1 MDNFTCTSCNG
12 TGFWTPCGSQ
22 NYRGDRHCYTCN
34 GKGRFKTSSE
44 DRAKAR
50 TQRLARKDA
59 KRVANLESGESQ
71 LTQALG
77 EHGLAWLEAATWSPF
92 FQDLLSRARRF
103 GSLSDAQLACLVKG
117 YEKSKVRDAERAAE
131 QAAEAARV
139 EAAEPV
145 LNGRQ
150 LVTGHVITTK
160 WVDSQYGGSLKMLV
174 RDDRGFKLWGSVPA
188 SLGRQTEYTHN
199 ALGERSL
206 AKGDR
211 ISFTATLEQSNDD
224 PKFGFFKRPTMA
236 ALLSLAHD
244 SEDLA
249 VASVA

>member
-22 NYRGDRHCYTCN
+22 NYRGDRHCYACN
-34 GKGRFKTSSE
+34 GKGRFKTSSD

-50 TQRLARKDA
+50 TQRLVRKDA
-59 KRVANLESGESQ
+59 KRVANLKSGESQ
-71 LTQALG
+71 ITQAMG
-77 EHGLAWLEAATWSPF
+77 DHGLAWLEAATWSPF
-92 FQDLLSRARRF
+92 FQDLLTRARRF

-117 YEKSKVRDAERAAE
+117 YEKSKVRDAERAVE

-139 EAAEPV
+139 EAADPV
-145 LNGRQ
+145 LDGRQ
-150 LVTGHVITTK
+150 TVTGHVITTK

-188 SLGRQTEYTHN
+188 
-199 ALGERSL
+199 ALGYSGSEREL
-206 AKGDR
+206 TKGDR

-224 PKFGFFKRPTMA
+224 PKFGFFKRPTKA
-236 ALLSLAHD
+236 ELISLAQD
-244 SEDLA
+244 SEELA
-249 VASVA
+249 VSSAA

>member
-77 EHGLAWLEAATWSPF
+77 EHGLAWLVLAWHGAVRHMGQCVPTIASPHII
-92 FQDLLSRARRF
+92 
-103 GSLSDAQLACLVKG
+103 G
-117 YEKSKVRDAERAAE
+117 
-131 QAAEAARV
+131 
-139 EAAEPV
+139 
-145 LNGRQ
+145 
-150 LVTGHVITTK
+150 
-160 WVDSQYGGSLKMLV
+160 
-174 RDDRGFKLWGSVPA
+174 
-188 SLGRQTEYTHN
+188 
-199 ALGERSL
+199 
-206 AKGDR
+206 
-211 ISFTATLEQSNDD
+211 
-224 PKFGFFKRPTMA
+224 
-236 ALLSLAHD
+236 
-244 SEDLA
+244 
-249 VASVA
+249 

>member
-34 GKGRFKTSSE
+34 GKVRFKTSSE
-44 DRAKAR
+44 DRAKAL

-131 QAAEAARV
+131 QAADWAAGWS
-139 EAAEPV
+139 AA
-145 LNGRQ
+145 
-150 LVTGHVITTK
+150 
-160 WVDSQYGGSLKMLV
+160 GGP
-174 RDDRGFKLWGSVPA
+174 PA
-188 SLGRQTEYTHN
+188 DQSAAHQQP
-199 ALGERSL
+199 AADQS
-206 AKGDR
+206 
-211 ISFTATLEQSNDD
+211 ATWPEKAQQHSGKTL
-224 PKFGFFKRPTMA
+224 
-236 ALLSLAHD
+236 
-244 SEDLA
+244 
-249 VASVA
+249 

>member
-12 TGFWTPCGSQ
+12 TGFWTPRGSQ
-22 NYRGDRHCYTCN
+22 NYRGDRHCYACN
-34 GKGRFKTSSE
+34 GKGRFKTSSD

-50 TQRLARKDA
+50 AQRLARKDA

-71 LTQALG
+71 LKEALG

-145 LNGRQ
+145 TDGRQ
-150 LVTGHVITTK
+150 VVPGHVLSTK
-160 WVDSQYGGSLKMLV
+160 WVDTQYGGSLKMLV
-174 RDDRGFKLWGSVPA
+174 RDERGFKLWGSVPA
-188 SLGRQTEYTHN
+188 SLD
-199 ALGERSL
+199 SL

-211 ISFTATLEQSNDD
+211 ISYSATVEQSNDD
-224 PKFGFFKRPTMA
+224 PKFGFFKRPTKA
-236 ALLSLAHD
+236 ELLSLAQD
-244 SEDLA
+244 SEELA
-249 VASVA
+249 VSSVA

>member
-22 NYRGDRHCYTCN
+22 NYRGDRHCYTCG

-50 TQRLARKDA
+50 AQRAARKDA
-59 KRVANLESGESQ
+59 KRVSNLESADSQ
-71 LTQALG
+71 ITQAMG
-77 EHGLAWLEAATWSPF
+77 KDGLAWLEAATWSPF

-150 LVTGHVITTK
+150 TVTGHVISTK

-174 RDDRGFKLWGSVPA
+174 RDDRGFKLWGTVPA
-188 SLGRQTEYTHN
+188 SLGYSE
-199 ALGERSL
+199 LGERSL

-211 ISFTATLEQSNDD
+211 ISFTATLEQSKDD
-224 PKFGFFKRPTMA
+224 EKFGFFKRPTKA
-236 ALLSLAHD
+236 ELISFAQD

>member
-22 NYRGDRHCYTCN
+22 NYRGDRHCYACN
-34 GKGRFKTSSE
+34 GKGRFKTSSD

-50 TQRLARKDA
+50 TQRLVRKDA
-59 KRVANLESGESQ
+59 KRVANLKSGESQ
-71 LTQALG
+71 ITQAMG
-77 EHGLAWLEAATWSPF
+77 DHGLAWLEAATWSPF
-92 FQDLLSRARRF
+92 FQDLLTRARRF

-117 YEKSKVRDAERAAE
+117 YEKSKVRDAERAVE

-145 LNGRQ
+145 LDGRQ
-150 LVTGHVITTK
+150 TVIGHVITTK

-188 SLGRQTEYTHN
+188 
-199 ALGERSL
+199 ALGYSGSEREL
-206 AKGDR
+206 TKGDR

-224 PKFGFFKRPTMA
+224 PKFGFFKRPTKA
-236 ALLSLAHD
+236 ELISLAQD
-244 SEDLA
+244 SEELA
-249 VASVA
+249 A

>member
-22 NYRGDRHCYTCN
+22 NYRGDRHCYACN
-34 GKGRFKTSSE
+34 GKGRFKTSSD

-117 YEKSKVRDAERAAE
+117 YEKSKVRDAERAVE

-150 LVTGHVITTK
+150 TVTGHVITTK

-174 RDDRGFKLWGSVPA
+174 RDDRGFKLWGTVPA
-188 SLGRQTEYTHN
+188 SLGYSE
-199 ALGERSL
+199 LGEHSL
-206 AKGDR
+206 TKGDR

-224 PKFGFFKRPTMA
+224 PKFGFFKRPTKA
-236 ALLSLAHD
+236 ELISLAQD